1 MTAQKRTGTTA
12 AAEPAA
18 DVSRETADVSR
29 ETSPTTGPAPS
40 LGRIVHYRLSK
51 ADAQEINRRR
61 KHFKES
67 PPATWGYQAHVGNHA
82 AAGQVFPAD
91 IVRIFSD
98 NPDDKTAVNLQVKLD
113 GTDTYWATSRTCGD
127 EDGQWSWPARA

>member
-1 MTAQKRTGTTA
+1 MTARKQTGASAPADSDGLSGLSALTA
-12 AAEPAA
+12 AQA
-18 DVSRETADVSR
+18 
-29 ETSPTTGPAPS
+29 PTI
-40 LGRIVHYRLSK
+40 GRIVHYRLSK
-51 ADAQEINRRR
+51 ADATEINRRR